1 MIKIKHRAFLALWCL
16 WQRRPSKMTTTISI
30 NDITFYKSDE
40 EGNILR
46 NDKGEEMIFR
56 LKEGLR
62 FKPLEYL
69 VEDFEDDMLEEV
81 KEGI

>member
-1 MIKIKHRAFLALWCL
+1 
-16 WQRRPSKMTTTISI
+16 MTTTISI

-40 EGNILR
+40 EGNILT

-81 KEGI
+81 KEDI

>member
-1 MIKIKHRAFLALWCL
+1 
-16 WQRRPSKMTTTISI
+16 MTTTISI

-46 NDKGEEMIFR
+46 NDKGKEMIFR

-81 KEGI
+81 KEDI

>member
-1 MIKIKHRAFLALWCL
+1 
-16 WQRRPSKMTTTISI
+16 MTTTISV

-40 EGNILR
+40 EGNILT

-56 LKEGLR
+56 LKKGLR

-81 KEGI
+81 KEDI

>member
-1 MIKIKHRAFLALWCL
+1 
-16 WQRRPSKMTTTISI
+16 MTTTISV

-40 EGNILR
+40 EGNILT

-56 LKEGLR
+56 LKKGLR

>member
-1 MIKIKHRAFLALWCL
+1 
-16 WQRRPSKMTTTISI
+16 MTYLI

-40 EGNILR
+40 EGNILT
-46 NDKGEEMIFR
+46 NDKGEEIIFR

-69 VEDFEDDMLEEV
+69 VEDF
-81 KEGI
+81 

>member
-1 MIKIKHRAFLALWCL
+1 
-16 WQRRPSKMTTTISI
+16 MTTTISV

-40 EGNILR
+40 EGNILT

-81 KEGI
+81 KEDI

>member
-1 MIKIKHRAFLALWCL
+1 
-16 WQRRPSKMTTTISI
+16 MTTTISI

-40 EGNILR
+40 EGNILT
-46 NDKGEEMIFR
+46 NDKGEEIIFR

-81 KEGI
+81 KEDI

>member
-1 MIKIKHRAFLALWCL
+1 
-16 WQRRPSKMTTTISI
+16 MTTAISI

-81 KEGI
+81 KEDI

>member
-1 MIKIKHRAFLALWCL
+1 
-16 WQRRPSKMTTTISI
+16 MTTTISI

-81 KEGI
+81 KEDI